1 MTKKKISIE
10 DVLKKKQLIEQNE
23 IKPFYSKVFDAEIDI
38 EDVSVE
44 QIMSIIESA
53 DESEP
58 LRADDELIYACCPF
72 FRDKELQEQLGVKD
86 PIETV
91 RAVYGKN
98 ISEPT
103 QLVKHILSFYGVD
116 FSQMVQKI
124 KK

>member
-1 MTKKKISIE
+1 MKKKITIE
-10 DVLKKKQLIEQNE
+10 DVLKKKKLIEKNAV
-23 IKPFYSKVFDAEIDI
+23 KPFYSKFFDAEIDI
-38 EDVSVE
+38 EDVPVE
-44 QIMSIIESA
+44 KVMSIIESA

-72 FRDKELQEQLGVKD
+72 FRNKDLQEELGVKD
-86 PIETV
+86 PVDTI

-116 FSQMVQKI
+116 FTQMVTKI
-124 KK
+124 KKQ